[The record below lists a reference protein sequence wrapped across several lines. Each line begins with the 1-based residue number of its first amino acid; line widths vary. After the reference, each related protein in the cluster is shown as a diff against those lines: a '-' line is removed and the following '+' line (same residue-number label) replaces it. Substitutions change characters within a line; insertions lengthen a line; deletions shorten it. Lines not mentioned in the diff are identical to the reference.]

1 MSPFFSMRGDVVVRK
16 IAVFS
21 FIIAAAIIA
30 AAMLAFFLLPQRD
43 SMLPFSAI
51 NEMQVGEREIGV
63 LFLGDSAFVLKTSGH
78 VVIIDPSSKISRD
91 AAKSLGKIDAVLIT
105 HEHSDHFS
113 SEATLDLYRESGC
126 MIIVNE
132 GAYGNL
138 RTLVEEKNL
147 VLMRPGE
154 NVSINGIFIESVEAN
169 HSAVSPLMYVVTMDG
184 LTILHASDSGF
195 TRSLGKFA
203 GKIDFA
209 ILPIGSPSPTASPS
223 EALKMA
229 KAALPKKIVMMHGSS
244 SEYSEFR
251 NLMANSGL
259 NITIEEV
266 EAHKPRKISF

>member
-1 MSPFFSMRGDVVVRK
+1 MKK

-30 AAMLAFFLLPQRD
+30 IAIFAFFLFSQRD

-51 NEMQVGEREIGV
+51 NEMKVGEREIGV
-63 LFLGDSAFVLKTSGH
+63 LFLGDSAFVLKTSRH
-78 VVIIDPSSKISRD
+78 VVIVDPSSKILRD

-105 HEHSDHFS
+105 HEHSDHFA

-126 MIIVNE
+126 VIIVNE

-138 RTLVEEKNL
+138 RTLLEQKSL
-147 VLMRPGE
+147 VLMKPGE
-154 NVSINGIFIESVEAN
+154 NVSINGILIESVDAN
-169 HSAVSPLMYVVTMDG
+169 HSAVSPLMYVITMDG
-184 LTILHASDSGF
+184 LTMLHASDSGF
-195 TRSLGKFA
+195 TYSLGKFA
-203 GKIDFA
+203 EKIDLA

-229 KAALPKKIVMMHGSS
+229 KAVLPKKIVMMHGSS

-251 NLMANSGL
+251 NLLANSGL